1 MHKTIKSRPSSKPSE
16 RFQCQFLNCPHKSER
31 VFTNSPM
38 WFIAST
44 TPCSSC
50 YGNSDQKKLSFKVKC
65 LLRKYH
71 QPELSDFSRMVSE
84 VLKRKKPGTNNG
96 RKMKKAKLV
105 KTEVKFPL
113 LSLPN
118 EVLLH
123 IVSFLNKKDIVS
135 IT

>member
-1 MHKTIKSRPSSKPSE
+1 
-16 RFQCQFLNCPHKSER
+16 
-31 VFTNSPM
+31 
-38 WFIAST
+38 
-44 TPCSSC
+44 
-50 YGNSDQKKLSFKVKC
+50 VKC
-65 LLRKYH
+65 LLRRYH

-123 IVSFLNKKDIVS
+123 MVSFLNKKDIVS